1 MSYDVQGFLFFTEK
15 TISLFSNR
23 IGMKKAL
30 FIDRDGTILQEPIED
45 EQIDSFAKFSFLPNA
60 ISSLKKIREYT
71 DYELVMVTNQDGL
84 GTDSF
89 PEDTFWPVH
98 NLMLDILKSEGVEFA
113 DMIIDETFEYEHKPT
128 RKPGTALLVKYM
140 TGEYD
145 LAHSYV
151 IGDRNTDAQLA
162 VNLGCKSLIIKGNHL
177 DERTL
182 PDSCELVADSWTEIA
197 QRLTFPLR

>member
-1 MSYDVQGFLFFTEK
+1 
-15 TISLFSNR
+15 
-23 IGMKKAL
+23 MKKAL
-30 FIDRDGTILQEPIED
+30 FIDRDGTVLQEPIED

-113 DMIIDETFEYEHKPT
+113 DMIIDETF
-128 RKPGTALLVKYM
+128 
-140 TGEYD
+140 
-145 LAHSYV
+145 SQ
-151 IGDRNTDAQLA
+151 I
-162 VNLGCKSLIIKGNHL
+162 VNL
-177 DERTL
+177 
-182 PDSCELVADSWTEIA
+182 IA
-197 QRLTFPLR
+197 